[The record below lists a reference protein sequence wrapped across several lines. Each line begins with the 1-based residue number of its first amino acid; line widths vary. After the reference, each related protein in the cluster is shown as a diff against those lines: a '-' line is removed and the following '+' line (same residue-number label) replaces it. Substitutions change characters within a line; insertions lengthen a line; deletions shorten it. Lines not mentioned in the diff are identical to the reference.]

1 MKKRG
6 KGWESKGEA
15 EGELCQ
21 ETLWLRGRKLRRKRD
36 KGTFNKERVGNRKK
50 LEKSEVYRKVG
61 SQELGGWRRGKE
73 EEEEEGEA
81 EGCEWGMGEEV
92 QSKVLLENL

>member
-6 KGWESKGEA
+6 KGRESKGEA

-21 ETLWLRGRKLRRKRD
+21 ETLWLRGKKLRRKSD
-36 KGTFNKERVGNRKK
+36 KGTLNKERVGNRKK

-73 EEEEEGEA
+73 EEA

>member
-61 SQELGGWRRGKE
+61 SQELGGWRRGKKE
-73 EEEEEGEA
+73 EA

>member
-21 ETLWLRGRKLRRKRD
+21 ETLWLRGKKLRRKRD
-36 KGTFNKERVGNRKK
+36 KCTLNKERVGSRKM

-61 SQELGGWRRGKE
+61 SQELGGWRRGK
-73 EEEEEGEA
+73 EEEGEA